1 MKDTN
6 KTSPSILLITHFCKL
21 LLFPRITEIQHISR
35 KYISFIGELGEGA
48 FGVVCLGV
56 CSNFG
61 PDSDICEPTMVAV
74 KTLKDASMGD
84 ARKDFEREAE
94 LLTNLQQEN
103 IVTFYG
109 VCMEKEPYLMVFE
122 YMENGDL
129 NNYLR
134 CVSIYGLFAKEI
146 PIH

>member
-1 MKDTN
+1 MGSCILFK
-6 KTSPSILLITHFCKL
+6 KTLGINCSVHRLLTCYMFYKFRFTVCHPKFCFSSGIK
-21 LLFPRITEIQHISR
+21 FINR
-35 KYISFIGELGEGA
+35 KFVKFIGELGEGA

-56 CSNFG
+56 CENLSEPG
-61 PDSDICEPTMVAV
+61 EPTMVAV
-74 KTLKDASMGD
+74 KTLKDASIGD

-94 LLTNLQQEN
+94 LLAKLQHDN

-109 VCMEKEPYLMVFE
+109 VCMDKEPFLMVFE

-134 CVSIYGLFAKEI
+134 
-146 PIH
+146 

>member
-1 MKDTN
+1 
-6 KTSPSILLITHFCKL
+6 
-21 LLFPRITEIQHISR
+21 
-35 KYISFIGELGEGA
+35 
-48 FGVVCLGV
+48 
-56 CSNFG
+56 
-61 PDSDICEPTMVAV
+61 MVAV

-146 PIH
+146 PHIRDIPVPDGVLSTRKRRPQ